1 MDPRPRRLACDE
13 ILDAAE
19 MDRVLD
25 RLAELMQAAT
35 SPTVRA
41 VLLEAADEIAELFNE
56 NSDEDTE
63 IENERQAA

>member
-1 MDPRPRRLACDE
+1 LACDE